1 MSFKSASQFVM
12 PWGKYKGQTLD
23 VIAVTDAGLKY
34 LDWLLG
40 ELEKSGKHQNILQ
53 ALVEYLG
60 DATIARD
67 LENLRGN

>member
-1 MSFKSASQFVM
+1 M

-40 ELEKSGKHQNILQ
+40 ELDKKSGKHQNILQ

-60 DATIARD
+60 DAAIARD
-67 LENLRGN
+67 LENLKGN